1 MCRESKREYKSAG
14 RKDVFQTMITELSQ
28 NSRLLC
34 RLMVETNV
42 HLRHNASL
50 FSWKQLGLLYST
62 EGDTDILLIQYQGLV
77 HALVRFLE
85 QKAAKSQHRSVM
97 SLADT
102 KESLLFDYAG

>member
-28 NSRLLC
+28 SSRLLC
-34 RLMVETNV
+34 IETNV